1 MKRYEAED
9 EPLLPDKKTESQSS
23 AVRRG
28 WWQDVKPYSMYVL
41 LTLLLAYL
49 FNQLDRYMLA
59 ITITPLS
66 QDLEFGDT
74 KCFKNDSVPDYGREY
89 KCNGTSHDS
98 CLGVLNVNGTS
109 VCKWDYSGQGWGYQI
124 LAGPVFILIY
134 TVAGIFIG
142 LAADHWNRKLMLAG
156 CLVLWSVATLL
167 HGLVNE
173 YWQLAIVRFI
183 LGLGEAGCT
192 PFAASLIADYFSEA
206 YRGAALGIY
215 NFGIYFGYSLS
226 YAIGNFITL
235 ADINGQGWRWAFILP
250 GIPGI
255 FLGFLI
261 AVTVREPRRS
271 KKSGEN
277 GAQGEKSTSSSPSST
292 SSSGKE
298 GSGES
303 RSSAPPKV
311 PLKVKAVVITKA
323 FLSPSLLLL
332 CLAGSIRNAGGY
344 VWAYNTQPYFDAAG
358 VSKETTGSFMSW
370 IPLVGGSLGVLFGG
384 FISDRIVKRRGLYAR
399 IFVLVA
405 SQFLAAPFAAGALFL
420 DVPWSFISLIPAN
433 IIGEMWVGVTLAV
446 GVELVPAQV
455 RTAAVA
461 VYLFII
467 TNIGGNVPLL
477 VPPIQHSFE
486 DRGWTKAES
495 LRGALYILYPGL
507 FVLGGFLFLL
517 TLFVVRRDQRRAELN
532 QSLVNS
538 ELNDQTTA

>member
-1 MKRYEAED
+1 MMRRQEAED
-9 EPLLPDKKTESQSS
+9 EPLLPAPKKPTADSP
-23 AVRRG
+23 RG
-28 WWQDVKPYSMYVL
+28 WWKDVRPYSMYVL
-41 LTLLLAYL
+41 LVLLLAYL

-66 QDLEFGDT
+66 QDLEFGDL
-74 KCFKNDSVPDYGREY
+74 KCFKNDSTPTFGQTKY
-89 KCNGTSHDS
+89 KCNGTAHDS
-98 CLGVLNVNGTS
+98 CLSVVNANGTS
-109 VCKWDYSGQGWGYQI
+109 LCKWDYSGQGWGYQI

-134 TVAGIFIG
+134 TNCMKIF
-142 LAADHWNRKLMLAG
+142 LRFSTFLLDHIHR
-156 CLVLWSVATLL
+156 
-167 HGLVNE
+167 
-173 YWQLAIVRFI
+173 
-183 LGLGEAGCT
+183 EAGCT
-192 PFAASLIADYFSEA
+192 PFAASLIADYFNEA

-215 NFGIYFGYSLS
+215 NFGIYFGYSLA

-255 FLGFLI
+255 LLGFVI
-261 AVTVREPRRS
+261 AVTVKEPLRA
-271 KKSGEN
+271 KKSGVDDSE
-277 GAQGEKSTSSSPSST
+277 SSSPT
-292 SSSGKE
+292 SS
-298 GSGES
+298 GETTGQGP
-303 RSSAPPKV
+303 AKI
-311 PLKVKAVVITKA
+311 PLKTKAVLISKA

-344 VWAYNTQPYFDAAG
+344 VWAYNTQPYFDAVG
-358 VSKETTGSFMSW
+358 VSKETTGSYMSW

-405 SQFLAAPFAAGALFL
+405 SQFVAAPFAAGALFL

-455 RTAAVA
+455 RTSAVA

-467 TNIGGNVPLL
+467 SNIGGNVPLL

-486 DRGWTKAES
+486 DRGYTKAEA

-507 FVLGGFLFLL
+507 FVLGGVFFLL
-517 TLFVVRRDQRRAELN
+517 TLFVVRRDQRRAEMS
-532 QSLVNS
+532 QGFVNA
-538 ELNDQTTA
+538 ELTGKNPRA

>member
-1 MKRYEAED
+1 MMKPQKAEE
-9 EPLLPDKKTESQSS
+9 EPLLSEHKNRSQTQRS
-23 AVRRG
+23 
-28 WWQDVKPYSMYVL
+28 WWRDVKPYSMYVL

-66 QDLEFGDT
+66 QDLKFGDS
-74 KCFKNDSVPDYGREY
+74 KCFKNDSVPDFGHTY
-89 KCNGTSHDS
+89 KCDGNSTQSCLDVVNLNGTS
-98 CLGVLNVNGTS
+98 L
-109 VCKWDYSGQGWGYQI
+109 CKWDYSGQGWDYQI

-142 LAADHWNRKLMLAG
+142 LAADHWNRKLMLSA
-156 CLVLWSVATLL
+156 CLILWSAATLF
-167 HGLVNE
+167 HGLVTE
-173 YWQLAIVRFI
+173 YWQLAIVRFM

-192 PFAASLIADYFSEA
+192 PFAASLIADYFTEA
-206 YRGAALGIY
+206 QRGAALGIY
-215 NFGIYFGYSLS
+215 NFGIYFGYSLA

-255 FLGFLI
+255 ALGFLI
-261 AVTVREPRRS
+261 ALTVREPRRA
-271 KKSGEN
+271 KKAAESN
-277 GAQGEKSTSSSPSST
+277 SSDEDS
-292 SSSGKE
+292 
-298 GSGES
+298 SGES
-303 RSSAPPKV
+303 KSSTPPRI
-311 PLKVKAVVITKA
+311 PLKIKAAVISKA
-323 FLSPSLLLL
+323 FLRPSLLLL

-358 VSKETTGSFMSW
+358 VSKETTGSYMSW

-384 FISDRIVKRRGLYAR
+384 FISDRVVKRRGLYAR

-433 IIGEMWVGVTLAV
+433 VIGEMWVGVTLAV
-446 GVELVPAQV
+446 VVELVPAHI

-486 DRGWTKAES
+486 NQDYTKAEA

-507 FVLGGFLFLL
+507 FVLGGVLFLL
-517 TLFVVRRDQRRAELN
+517 TLFVVRRDQRRAEMN
-532 QSLVNS
+532 QGYVNS
-538 ELNDQTTA
+538 QPTEPSTA

>member
-1 MKRYEAED
+1 MMKRQEAED
-9 EPLLPDKKTESQSS
+9 EPLLAEHKTSSQRSRS
-23 AVRRG
+23 WLREVR
-28 WWQDVKPYSMYVL
+28 PYSLYVL

-66 QDLEFGDT
+66 QDLKFGDM
-74 KCFKNDSVPDYGREY
+74 KCFKNDSVHDFGNTHY
-89 KCNGTSHDS
+89 KCNGTTSS
-98 CLGVLNVNGTS
+98 RCLDIVNVNGTS
-109 VCKWDYSGQGWGYQI
+109 LCKWDYSGQGWGYQI

-142 LAADHWNRKLMLAG
+142 LAADHWNRKLMLSG

-173 YWQLAIVRFI
+173 YWQLAVVRFI

-206 YRGAALGIY
+206 QRGAALGIY
-215 NFGIYFGYSLS
+215 NFGIYFGYSLA

-250 GIPGI
+250 GLPGI
-255 FLGFLI
+255 LLGFVI
-261 AVTVREPRRS
+261 ALTVKEPRRGKKLAEADSADSSDKESSGGS
-271 KKSGEN
+271 K
-277 GAQGEKSTSSSPSST
+277 SSSPP
-292 SSSGKE
+292 
-298 GSGES
+298 
-303 RSSAPPKV
+303 RI
-311 PLKVKAVVITKA
+311 PLKVKAAVITKS

-433 IIGEMWVGVTLAV
+433 VIGEMWVGVTLAV
-446 GVELVPAQV
+446 AVELVPAQV

-486 DRGWTKAES
+486 DRDYTKAEA

-507 FVLGGFLFLL
+507 FVLGGLLFLL
-517 TLFVVRRDQRRAELN
+517 TLFVVRRDQRKAELRQN
-532 QSLVNS
+532 FVNADTDEQS
-538 ELNDQTTA
+538 TA